1 MPGRRPTPLSDELFI
16 PECSAPAPMLLGAT
30 NNGMP
35 LPVKNTFLDVPS
47 GLTPTSLKNEWCKPL
62 LTAPAGMS
70 KPLAFP
76 VQAATN
82 PAPGLNVEKT
92 PARPGALQPYT
103 GTPPATPATGA
114 AVLTPTRVLL
124 IQAPG
129 AVATTPGTES
139 EAVAP
144 GASVPAALARTPQR
158 LQVMG
163 VSVAATTPSHTS
175 VRSAPSLPEPPA
187 SPGRVLASSWSPP
200 QQPAGQTLARQLFE
214 QPLQEV
220 AGAEDPDES
229 DSDSDD
235 DEVVPQHLRQ
245 VESAPK
251 PPPGALH
258 PSVGSRTHMSGLCK
272 RCCFFPRGR
281 CANGYECEFCHYE
294 HDKRKRKN
302 KKKRTKVMA
311 MRTAG
316 HLSTSERQRL
326 RISAL
331 TSEPRSRA
339 NHGRNVRAAASAASM
354 QQMAAS
360 SRGLAAYCPAP
371 DGASMGP
378 MIVQGCGGQQFLM
391 CAPAQ
396 VCSMP
401 GHGQPAAAPA
411 ADHVGATAAF
421 QLVGAVGTMAGAM
434 HEGFAGGRA
443 APLVAAAN
451 NPGQPNMQVVLQS
464 APQQAM
470 HVVMMPFSMQQQQQQ
485 QQQQQPQLQPHS
497 QLLQGLVAS
506 SLPQRLQAVQQA
518 HGAPT
523 SLFMDPPPAPS
534 QPPRLQRSRFEL
546 FP

>member
-302 KKKRTKVMA
+302 KKKRTIRARQGFGNGTTRLLLAKEL
-311 MRTAG
+311 MRSSASRPDYGAG
-316 HLSTSERQRL
+316 RQV
-326 RISAL
+326 I
-331 TSEPRSRA
+331 TVP
-339 NHGRNVRAAASAASM
+339 AAAMERRHGAPMSTASCM
-354 QQMAAS
+354 QQAPVLLQAA
-360 SRGLAAYCPAP
+360 GAGGATAFQQPGGAAQQLAWLTAAP
-371 DGASMGP
+371 
-378 MIVQGCGGQQFLM
+378 GQQFVGY
-391 CAPAQ
+391 CQAADAAVPRAQ
-396 VCSMP
+396 L
-401 GHGQPAAAPA
+401 AAAGMQPLAGQQQVLVYGGGPQQLA
-411 ADHVGATAAF
+411 AAQLYGTTAP
-421 QLVGAVGTMAGAM
+421 AVGTACAFGPTDSLQVVVHNPQQPASHMIMLPPAM
-434 HEGFAGGRA
+434 SQ
-443 APLVAAAN
+443 AAAQG
-451 NPGQPNMQVVLQS
+451 PGVSPMQR
-464 APQQAM
+464 
-470 HVVMMPFSMQQQQQQ
+470 FCE
-485 QQQQQPQLQPHS
+485 
-497 QLLQGLVAS
+497 
-506 SLPQRLQAVQQA
+506 
-518 HGAPT
+518 
-523 SLFMDPPPAPS
+523 PPPPPMQS
-534 QPPRLQRSRFEL
+534 PRLQRILGPPPPGMAMAGMAAQR
-546 FP
+546 